1 MDKLIT
7 FKNVIKNFG
16 SRKIINGINFT
27 ISRGEVVALI
37 GENGSGKST
46 TIALLLGILEADSGE
61 IIRWSKNYKEKT
73 GAQLQSTPFFEGF
86 SCAENLE
93 YFSALYGIQM
103 SKEDIY
109 KKLDEW
115 NLGECKDTQA
125 VKLSLGQQKRLAIAV
140 TTLHQPELIVL
151 DEPSAG
157 LDPKVRYDI
166 HKLIKQ
172 FSNTNTA
179 IMFSSHDME
188 EVEKLATRILF
199 IYKGTIIEDGNP
211 NALLEK
217 YGEKN
222 LEKVYLNIMNRDME
236 GEYV

>member
-1 MDKLIT
+1 
-7 FKNVIKNFG
+7 
-16 SRKIINGINFT
+16 
-27 ISRGEVVALI
+27 
-37 GENGSGKST
+37 
-46 TIALLLGILEADSGE
+46 
-61 IIRWSKNYKEKT
+61 
-73 GAQLQSTPFFEGF
+73 
-86 SCAENLE
+86 
-93 YFSALYGIQM
+93 M

-157 LDPKVRYDI
+157 LDTKVRYDI

>member
-46 TIALLLGILEADSGE
+46 TIALLLGSLEADSGE